1 MAYMTFSDV
10 READNWHYRGE
21 GAANLVL
28 AYHGCDP
35 ALIGK
40 VLRLRKLVGNA
51 EKISHG
57 AKETPVL
64 LPEEQVLWAE
74 WPRMAAATST
84 AELNHAYIADV
95 LRPLLGDKHVDP
107 GSLVDVSRSF
117 VEALNRNIAHR
128 RPAWRAETGS
138 LMASSGIGLLISDH
152 SSFSIPRDILKELPP
167 TITVE
172 IKPKCGFLPVSP
184 MIKEENLIKTTVCRF
199 TMHQTLKLLQGKIKH
214 ISKYS
219 PLDLFSGSE
228 SGIYEAICD
237 LFMTPQNNLRIFSN
251 GTEVFGDFDELST
264 SREDAKVKLENVV
277 KNSFPSGAEEPVVA
291 FQKLIS
297 HLLFR
302 SKILKK
308 LLDVQKLDSI
318 DIEGSIQAY
327 EKFLKHLK
335 SSAPFGTQV
344 SLLNGS
350 VTDPTGSPPQ
360 QTKPLNGTRHV
371 NELRKF
377 TKVPHT
383 FEECRTILR
392 DFLISATAKDC
403 GIMVTLLPVGPMMTH
418 DISLPGSNVV
428 TFSGR
433 QYLYKVHLLDLD
445 VKQLKKL
452 PHYFQLDKEIVTAYR
467 SCSFI
472 DSSFFSPLPG
482 CVASLENS

>member
-1 MAYMTFSDV
+1 
-10 READNWHYRGE
+10 
-21 GAANLVL
+21 
-28 AYHGCDP
+28 
-35 ALIGK
+35 
-40 VLRLRKLVGNA
+40 
-51 EKISHG
+51 
-57 AKETPVL
+57 
-64 LPEEQVLWAE
+64 
-74 WPRMAAATST
+74 
-84 AELNHAYIADV
+84 
-95 LRPLLGDKHVDP
+95 
-107 GSLVDVSRSF
+107 
-117 VEALNRNIAHR
+117 
-128 RPAWRAETGS
+128 
-138 LMASSGIGLLISDH
+138 
-152 SSFSIPRDILKELPP
+152 
-167 TITVE
+167 
-172 IKPKCGFLPVSP
+172 
-184 MIKEENLIKTTVCRF
+184 
-199 TMHQTLKLLQGKIKH
+199 
-214 ISKYS
+214 
-219 PLDLFSGSE
+219 
-228 SGIYEAICD
+228 
-237 LFMTPQNNLRIFSN
+237 MTPQNNLRIFSN

-327 EKFLKHLK
+327 ETFLKRLK

-433 QYLYKVHLLDLD
+433 QYLYKVCQEKTNVLECYVNYILDGLTC
-445 VKQLKKL
+445 L
-452 PHYFQLDKEIVTAYR
+452 IMAR
-467 SCSFI
+467 SA
-472 DSSFFSPLPG
+472 G
-482 CVASLENS
+482 RN